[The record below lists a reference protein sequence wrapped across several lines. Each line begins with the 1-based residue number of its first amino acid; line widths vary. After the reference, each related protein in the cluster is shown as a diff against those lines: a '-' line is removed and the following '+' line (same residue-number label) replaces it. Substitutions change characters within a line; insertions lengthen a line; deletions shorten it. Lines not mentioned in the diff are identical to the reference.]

1 MRLESWF
8 YGCCMVTFMSCSDSE
23 RLGEGADTPMLEV
36 SASDLMMPDNP
47 FFRNSQLQLN
57 YPEFNL
63 IKNEHY
69 LPAFE
74 YSMTEHLREI
84 KEIAEQIDDP
94 GFENTIVALEL
105 SGQIYSRV
113 ARVFFSMSS
122 AHTNDEIRRLEQD
135 LAPRL
140 ASHED
145 SIYLNRQ
152 LFLRIEKL
160 YLSRNSLQLDA
171 ESKRL
176 LEQTYKNFQRAGAAL
191 NEADK
196 EKLKEL
202 NAELAMLE
210 TRFSQNILDEGGI
223 IIGKLNCDEF
233 AMGSSNETSYFG
245 NVQNP
250 VSENLVPGGSSGGS
264 SSALAAKLTPAT
276 IGTDTGGSIRQPA
289 SFTGTVGLKPTYGS
303 CSRYGIVAFASS
315 LDQAGPMTHDVK
327 DCSLMFEIMSTYD
340 IKDSTSVDF
349 KRENYLTNLNEN
361 IKGKKIG
368 IPKEYRVDGMPKE
381 IDELWEKGIKII
393 KENGGQIIEISLPNT
408 NYALP
413 TYYIV
418 APAEASSN
426 LARYDGV
433 KYRFRSKGENLIDM
447 YEKTRSEGFGDE
459 VKRRIMI
466 GTYVLSSGYYDA
478 YYLKAQKVRRL
489 IKNDF
494 DEAYK
499 KVDAILTPSTPSS
512 AFKIGEKLNDP
523 VSMYL
528 NDIFTVPINLAGL
541 PAISIPAGHDKK
553 GYPLG
558 LQVIGK
564 AFGEQSILN
573 IALALEKNISFK
585 NNIIDWWIK

>member
-1 MRLESWF
+1 
-8 YGCCMVTFMSCSDSE
+8 MSEITNFKLCELVDKIKKK
-23 RLGEGADTPMLEV
+23 
-36 SASDLMMPDNP
+36 DL
-47 FFRNSQLQLN
+47 S
-57 YPEFNL
+57 
-63 IKNEHY
+63 
-69 LPAFE
+69 
-74 YSMTEHLREI
+74 S
-84 KEIAEQIDDP
+84 KEITEAFINRSKKSSKLNSYISDNFEDAINRAKEFDSKPDLNKKIP
-94 GFENTIVALEL
+94 GIPMAVKDLFCTKNLRTTAGSKILENFIPT
-105 SGQIYSRV
+105 Y
-113 ARVFFSMSS
+113 
-122 AHTNDEIRRLEQD
+122 
-135 LAPRL
+135 
-140 ASHED
+140 
-145 SIYLNRQ
+145 
-152 LFLRIEKL
+152 
-160 YLSRNSLQLDA
+160 
-171 ESKRL
+171 ES
-176 LEQTYKNFQRAGAAL
+176 TV
-191 NEADK
+191 
-196 EKLKEL
+196 
-202 NAELAMLE
+202 
-210 TRFSQNILDEGGI
+210 TQNILDQGGI

-233 AMGSSNETSYFG
+233 AMGSSNETSYYG

-327 DCSLMFEIMSTYD
+327 DCALLHEVISSYD
-340 IKDSTSVDF
+340 PKDSTSIDF
-349 KRENYLTNLNEN
+349 KRNHYSKELTNN

-381 IDELWEKGIKII
+381 IEKLWENGIKII
-393 KENGGQIIEISLPNT
+393 KENGAEIIDISLPNT

-413 TYYIV
+413 AYYIV

-433 KYRFRSKGENLIDM
+433 KYGFRSKGENLIDM
-447 YEKTRSEGFGDE
+447 YEKTRSQGFGDE
-459 VKRRIMI
+459 VKRRIMV

-499 KVDAILTPSTPSS
+499 NVDAILTPSTPSS

-541 PAISIPAGHDKK
+541 PAISLPAGHDKN
-553 GYPLG
+553 GFPLG

-564 AFGEQSILN
+564 AFDEQNILN
-573 IALALEKNISFK
+573 IAYAIEKNIGYK
-585 NNIIDWWIK
+585 NNINDWWIK

>member
-1 MRLESWF
+1 MNNI
-8 YGCCMVTFMSCSDSE
+8 T
-23 RLGEGADTPMLEV
+23 
-36 SASDLMMPDNP
+36 DLKLVELVDK
-47 FFRNSQLQLN
+47 
-57 YPEFNL
+57 
-63 IKNEHY
+63 IK
-69 LPAFE
+69 
-74 YSMTEHLREI
+74 
-84 KEIAEQIDDP
+84 KK
-94 GFENTIVALEL
+94 EL
-105 SGQIYSRV
+105 SSTEV
-113 ARVFFSMSS
+113 TTAF
-122 AHTNDEIRRLEQD
+122 
-135 LAPRL
+135 
-140 ASHED
+140 
-145 SIYLNRQ
+145 
-152 LFLRIEKL
+152 IE
-160 YLSRNSLQLDA
+160 R
-171 ESKRL
+171 SK
-176 LEQTYKNFQRAGAAL
+176 KS
-191 NEADK
+191 K
-196 EKLKEL
+196 KL
-202 NAELAMLE
+202 NAYISENYENAIKKAKIFDQKPDFKKKLPGIPIAVKDLFCTKNIRTTAGSKILE
-210 TRFSQNILDEGGI
+210 NFVPTYESTVTQNILDEGGI
-223 IIGKLNCDEF
+223 VIGKLNCDEF

-340 IKDSTSVDF
+340 TKDSTSVDF

-408 NYALP
+408 KYALP

-433 KYRFRSKGENLIDM
+433 KYGFRSKGENLIDM

-564 AFGEQSILN
+564 AFDEQSILN
-573 IALALEKNISFK
+573 IAFALEKNISFK
-585 NNIIDWWIK
+585 NNITDWWIK